1 MRALR
6 LFSTSVVELSEQ
18 QMGATI
24 PLLQVPGRMTALNG
38 LIFEALHLM
47 DCSAAILADVASA
60 IRVNN
65 AQLASHRVSA

>member
-1 MRALR
+1 
-6 LFSTSVVELSEQ
+6 
-18 QMGATI
+18 MGATI